1 MTRPLSLLV
10 LACALLL
17 VQLVLPVQPAQAQ
30 SLASA
35 LVPTN
40 TDDLA
45 QRLAVR
51 FPGTAG
57 AKIEPAFPGFFSVV
71 KEGQVIFVNADLSLM
86 INGDVVDLASG
97 QSLTNRI
104 RQANRPVVNIQKLD
118 TKDAIAIGTGARKLY
133 VFSDPDCPYC
143 QSLEKELEKLKDVTV
158 YVFLFPLTSLHPQ
171 AATIAESVWCS
182 KNKAAAWRA
191 YLLNKELPPSANLS
205 GQGLQVGWNTIPR
218 HLFNATR

>member
-1 MTRPLSLLV
+1 
-10 LACALLL
+10 
-17 VQLVLPVQPAQAQ
+17 
-30 SLASA
+30 
-35 LVPTN
+35 
-40 TDDLA
+40 
-45 QRLAVR
+45 VR

-191 YLLNKELPPSANLS
+191 YLLNKELPPSATCDNPIERNARLGES
-205 GQGLQVGWNTIPR
+205 LRIQGTPALIFEDGTVIPGAIPLERIEAQLAAAVGKGQVR
-218 HLFNATR
+218 